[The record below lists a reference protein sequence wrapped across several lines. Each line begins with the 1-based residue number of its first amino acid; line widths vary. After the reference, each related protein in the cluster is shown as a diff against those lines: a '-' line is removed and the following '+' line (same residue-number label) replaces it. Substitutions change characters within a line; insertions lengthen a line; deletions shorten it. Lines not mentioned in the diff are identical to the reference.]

1 VLYLEIH
8 SANLNIKG
16 GQALEG
22 KRFKKRMEGE
32 DRYIGKQIG
41 NYVITSSLNS
51 GAFGH
56 VYKGTH
62 LYLSHRVVAIKI
74 LHLTHLASDEERE
87 HFLQEAEF
95 LELLKHP
102 YILPIY
108 DVGIDDD
115 FPYLVAEFA
124 PNGSLRDRIKQAQP
138 RPLEL
143 DVVIQILSQV
153 GQALQYVHQQNIVHR
168 DLKPENILFN
178 IKDEALIADFGI
190 AVFLGS
196 TRTQYADVIGS
207 PLYMAPEQ
215 FDGLASRRSDQ
226 YSLACIAYE
235 LLTGRPPFMAQF
247 PLAIGMKHQ
256 KEAPVPPSQLNP
268 DIPEHIEHAL
278 LTALA
283 KRREER
289 FPDID
294 AFITALLTAP
304 TGKLPKSN
312 EQRLEE
318 AYRLFNAER
327 YQEAL
332 AAFNKIIQTDVMYAD
347 AYEGKGAALY
357 SLGRL
362 DEALRAYEQA
372 IRLNPAYASAHNGK
386 GNILYDLERY
396 VEALRA
402 YDLAVQY
409 DATFVDAYVGKG
421 STLYYLTRYDE
432 AMVSYDQA
440 LRLDPNH
447 VAALDGKGWLLWHTA
462 CYQEALG
469 IFERAISLDPT
480 YVSSHTGKGKA
491 FYNLGLYTEALHC
504 YERAVKLAPE
514 SDRFQEYKADAL
526 YRLKHYEAALAAY
539 EKSIA
544 LNPHVASS
552 HEGRAW
558 VLVSLKRYQEALAAF
573 EDALQINPD
582 AAVPYGGKGNA
593 LYSLGRLDE
602 ALAAF
607 ERALQINPHL
617 ASAYNGKGNV
627 LADFKRYDE
636 GLAAYEEAI
645 RLQPKRGAFH
655 NNKADILKLMGR
667 LDEAQQE
674 YALARQYG
682 YSG

>member
-1 VLYLEIH
+1 M
-8 SANLNIKG
+8 
-16 GQALEG
+16 Q
-22 KRFKKRMEGE
+22 GE

-41 NYVITSSLNS
+41 NYVITASLNS

-62 LYLSHRVVAIKI
+62 LYLSHRIVAIKI
-74 LHLTHLASDEERE
+74 LHLTHLASEEERE

-108 DVGIDDD
+108 DVGIDED

-124 PNGSLRDRIKQAQP
+124 PNGSLRDRIRQVHPQKFS
-138 RPLEL
+138 L
-143 DVVIQILSQV
+143 DEVLQILAQV
-153 GQALQYVHQQNIVHR
+153 GQALQYVHEQNIVHR

-178 IKDEALIADFGI
+178 AKDEALIADFGI
-190 AVFLGS
+190 AVLLGS
-196 TRTQYADVIGS
+196 TKTQYADVIGS

-215 FDGLASRRSDQ
+215 FEGLASRRSDQ

-235 LLTGRPPFMAQF
+235 LLTGQPPFVAPF

-256 KEAPVPPSQLNP
+256 KEAPVPPRQLNP
-268 DIPEHIEHAL
+268 DIPEHIELAL

-283 KRREER
+283 KQREDR
-289 FPDID
+289 YPDID

-304 TGKLPKSN
+304 TGLLPKSN

-318 AYRLFNAER
+318 AYRLFSAER
-327 YQEAL
+327 YQDAL
-332 AAFNKIIQTDVMYAD
+332 MAFNKLIQSDSTYAD
-347 AYEGKGAALY
+347 AYEGRGAAFY

-372 IRLNPAYASAHNGK
+372 IRLNPSYASAYNGK

-396 VEALRA
+396 PEALRA
-402 YDLAVQY
+402 YEQAIQC

-421 STLYYLTRYDE
+421 NTLYYLARYEEAMRAYDE
-432 AMVSYDQA
+432 A
-440 LRLDPNH
+440 LRVDGNH
-447 VAALDGKGWLLWHTA
+447 VAGLDGKGWLLWNLA
-462 CYQEALG
+462 RYQEALG
-469 IFERAISLDPT
+469 VFERAISLDPT
-480 YVSSHTGKGKA
+480 YVSSHTGKGKS
-491 FYNLGLYTEALHC
+491 FYNLGLYAEALHC

-514 SDRFQEYKADAL
+514 NDRYQEYRADAL

-558 VLVSLKRYQEALAAF
+558 VLLSLKRNQDALAAF

-593 LYSLGRLDE
+593 LYELGRHQD

-607 ERALQINPHL
+607 EQALKINPDL

-627 LADFKRYDE
+627 LADFKRYAE
-636 GLAAYEEAI
+636 ALAAYEQAI
-645 RLQPKRGAFH
+645 KLQPKRGAFH